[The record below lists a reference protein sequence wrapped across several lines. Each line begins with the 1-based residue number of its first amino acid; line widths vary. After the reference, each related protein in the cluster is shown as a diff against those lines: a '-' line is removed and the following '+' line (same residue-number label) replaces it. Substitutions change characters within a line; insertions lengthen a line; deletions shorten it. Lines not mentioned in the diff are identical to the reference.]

1 MVSLQHSIRWV
12 EPVISKDAT
21 VREAI
26 TVCIERKL
34 SGMMV
39 VDRSDSI
46 NREANSTMELK
57 QKCVGLITSRDLLRM
72 LAASIKEGK
81 SADDMLSEKICIQ
94 MTPIDQVIYG
104 RPDETIGG
112 TRAIMAKL
120 GLKCL
125 PILSDGRVEGLL
137 TARDMQDVYI
147 DPKDKGGKRNY
158 LVSLSA

>member
-46 NREANSTMELK
+46 NREAHSTMELK

-81 SADDMLSEKICIQ
+81 SADDMLNERISNQ
-94 MTPIDQVIYG
+94 MTAIDQVIYG
-104 RPDETIGG
+104 RPDETIGTSNISVTAAAG
-112 TRAIMAKL
+112 KMNLCLHTLPQYITKL
-120 GLKCL
+120 G
-125 PILSDGRVEGLL
+125 
-137 TARDMQDVYI
+137 
-147 DPKDKGGKRNY
+147 
-158 LVSLSA
+158 